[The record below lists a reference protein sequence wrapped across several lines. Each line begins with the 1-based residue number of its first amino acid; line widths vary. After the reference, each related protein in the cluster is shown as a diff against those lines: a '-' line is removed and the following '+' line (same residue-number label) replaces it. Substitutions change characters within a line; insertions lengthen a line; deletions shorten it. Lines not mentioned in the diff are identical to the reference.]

1 MAGYR
6 WENPHQTSVIAEA
19 EGVVMIYPR
28 PPGSTPSAEILE
40 LYRRIDEGELVPD
53 PYRAPTGPPEAP
65 LDERI
70 TSAPDTLFGGPTLGD
85 VFNA

>member
-6 WENPHQTSVIAEA
+6 WEDAQQTMIFAEA
-19 EGVVMIYPR
+19 EGLVLMYPLPR
-28 PPGSTPSAEILE
+28 GATPSPEILE
-40 LYRRIDEGELVPD
+40 LYRKIDEGELVPD
-53 PYRAPTGPPEAP
+53 PYQAPTGPPEAP

-70 TSAPDTLFGGPTLGD
+70 TTALDTLFGGPTLGD